1 MRLETEQKKKVCYA
15 RMTMSDKGCRKT
27 TADQKR
33 LILSRKTL
41 RGVLCST
48 HSWQFC
54 YATLSGTKVERLKN
68 PCMVDGLLGTLNACL
83 KTTSH

>member
-27 TADQKR
+27 TVDQKL
-33 LILSRKTL
+33 LILSRKTV

-48 HSWQFC
+48 HSWQFS
-54 YATLSGTKVERLKN
+54 YATLSGTKVERLQN
-68 PCMVDGLLGTLNACL
+68 PYTVDGLLGTINACL
-83 KTTSH
+83 KTTLH